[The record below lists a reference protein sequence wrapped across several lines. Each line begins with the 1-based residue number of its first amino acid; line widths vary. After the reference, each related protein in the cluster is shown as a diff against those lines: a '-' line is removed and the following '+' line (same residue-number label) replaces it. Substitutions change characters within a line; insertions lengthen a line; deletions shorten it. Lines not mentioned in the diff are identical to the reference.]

1 MSTPSLSD
9 GQLTPTD
16 TDPDLCFSSSEDD
29 HVWPTPQDVVEMS
42 IMLNGSAIPL
52 SWTRESLKRLPMG
65 TRPVK
70 MVGEGAANVV
80 FELSIPE
87 GNLWANDFKGWLL
100 RVAKAPASGQPAR
113 FNYLKQQE
121 FYAKQITPFLKA
133 HAIQQ
138 QLVVLRH
145 TNIIPQLNAFLRS
158 IDHQRKEK
166 FRGSFI
172 SESNWGLLVEDMRVS
187 DKKNSIL
194 IEFKPK
200 WLNQS
205 PSAPQGA
212 IRCRQCAMELFNFL
226 RDPSPS
232 RHTPEQKPCP
242 LTLANPDA
250 PADISSPFRFAP
262 KLATRAN
269 DSMVRELLVKTAD
282 HQVIRDLRWLQ
293 KLADTRGPLRAEKN
307 DPMFSLAMTVRDCT
321 CFVQMNLGPDVP
333 PEERLR
339 VRLGDFDLKDT
350 DMKFKRWTSAEK
362 DLIDSGCYTADWIMC
377 NGQYYHPPTKCLLE
391 WTRRQDRF
399 VRIIGI
405 KAKDLHLHPLPNKI
419 AHFPT
424 EAISKQALV
433 YWMTTHPV
441 KLTGLLEPGRK
452 DSPKTEVSPFRNE
465 PPNLSKWLSAGH
477 S

>member
-29 HVWPTPQDVVEMS
+29 HIWPTAQDVVEMS
-42 IMLNGSAIPL
+42 IMLNGSALPL
-52 SWTRESLKRLPMG
+52 SWSRETLKRLPMG
-65 TRPVK
+65 TRPIK

-80 FELSIPE
+80 FELGIPE
-87 GNLWANDFKGWLL
+87 GNVRAKEFRGWLL

-121 FYAKQITPFLKA
+121 FYAKQITPFLKT

-138 QLVVLRH
+138 QLVVLRN
-145 TNIIPQLNAFLRS
+145 TNIISQLNAYLRS

-166 FRGSFI
+166 FRGSFV
-172 SESNWGLLVEDMRVS
+172 SESNWGLLVEDMRIS
-187 DKKNSIL
+187 DPNSKL

-205 PSAPQGA
+205 PSAPEGA
-212 IRCRQCAMELFNFL
+212 IRCRQCAMELFNYI

-242 LTLANPDA
+242 LTLANPGA
-250 PADISSPFRFAP
+250 PPAISSPFRFAP
-262 KLATRAN
+262 KLASKCN
-269 DSMVRELLVKTAD
+269 DPMVRELLAKTAD

-293 KLADTRGPLRAEKN
+293 NLADTKGPLYAEKN

-333 PEERLR
+333 PERRLR

-350 DMKFKRWTSAEK
+350 DIKFKRWTSAEK

-391 WTRRQDRF
+391 WSRRQDQS

-405 KAKDLHLHPLPNKI
+405 KAKGSHPNK
-419 AHFPT
+419 ATHFPIEVMT
-424 EAISKQALV
+424 KQALV
-433 YWMTTHPV
+433 HWMTSSPV
-441 KLTGLLEPGRK
+441 KLTGLLKPDRK
-452 DSPKTEVSPFRNE
+452 DKPRTEVCPFRNE
-465 PPNLSKWLSAGH
+465 PPNLLKWLSKKA
-477 S
+477 

>member
-42 IMLNGSAIPL
+42 IMLNGSAVPL

-80 FELSIPE
+80 FELGIPE
-87 GNLWANDFKGWLL
+87 GNMWANDFKGWLL

-121 FYAKQITPFLKA
+121 FYAKQITPFLKT

-138 QLVVLRH
+138 RLVVLRH

-187 DKKNSIL
+187 EPKNSIL

-232 RHTPEQKPCP
+232 RHRPEQKPCP

-250 PADISSPFRFAP
+250 PANISSPFRFAP
-262 KLATRAN
+262 KLAAQAN
-269 DSMVRELLVKTAD
+269 NPMVRELLAKTAD

-293 KLADTRGPLRAEKN
+293 NLSDTRGPLRAEKG

-321 CFVQMNLGPDVP
+321 CFVQMNLGHDVP
-333 PEERLR
+333 PEQRLR

-350 DMKFKRWTSAEK
+350 DIKFKRWTSAEK

-391 WTRRQDRF
+391 WTRRRDRF
-399 VRIIGI
+399 VKIIGI
-405 KAKDLHLHPLPNKI
+405 KDKDPYLHPLPNKT

-424 EAISKQALV
+424 EAMTKQALV
-433 YWMTTHPV
+433 YWMTTHPI

-452 DSPKTEVSPFRNE
+452 DKPKAEVCPFRNE
-465 PPNLSKWLSAGH
+465 PPNLMKWLSARP
-477 S
+477 

>member
-16 TDPDLCFSSSEDD
+16 TDPDLCFSSSADD
-29 HVWPTPQDVVEMS
+29 HIWPTPQDVVEMS
-42 IMLNGSAIPL
+42 IMLNGSAVPL
-52 SWTRESLKRLPMG
+52 SWNRETLKRLPMG
-65 TRPVK
+65 TRPIK
-70 MVGEGAANVV
+70 LIGEGAANVV
-80 FELSIPE
+80 FELDIPE
-87 GNLWANDFKGWLL
+87 GSKWANDFKGWLL

-121 FYAKQITPFLKA
+121 FYAKQITPFLKT

-138 QLVVLRH
+138 KLVVLRH

-166 FRGSFI
+166 FRGSFV
-172 SESNWGLLVEDMRVS
+172 SESNWGLLVEDMRIS
-187 DKKNSIL
+187 DPKNSIL
-194 IEFKPK
+194 VEFKPK
-200 WLNQS
+200 WLIQS

-212 IRCRQCAMELFNFL
+212 IRCRQCAMELFNYL

-250 PADISSPFRFAP
+250 PAAISSPYRFAP
-262 KLATRAN
+262 KLASKAK
-269 DSMVRELLVKTAD
+269 DPMVRELLAKTAD

-293 KLADTRGPLRAEKN
+293 NLADTKGPLHADKN

-321 CFVQMNLGPDVP
+321 CFVQMNLGPHVP
-333 PEERLR
+333 PEQRLR

-350 DMKFKRWTSAEK
+350 DIKFKRWTSAER

-377 NGQYYHPPTKCLLE
+377 NDQYYHPPTKCLLE
-391 WTRRQDRF
+391 WSRRRDQL

-405 KAKDLHLHPLPNKI
+405 KTKGSHADK
-419 AHFPT
+419 AVHFPIESIT
-424 EAISKQALV
+424 KQALV
-433 YWMTTHPV
+433 HWMTTHPT

-452 DSPKTEVSPFRNE
+452 DKPKTEVCPFRNE
-465 PPNLSKWLSAGH
+465 PPNLPKWLSKSVSRH
-477 S
+477 P